1 MDWGSVFCPLP
12 VHQTQEQRK
21 CIIGM
26 LDIMFDRNQTS
37 QNVVPSNI
45 VYHAGQMSK
54 TCFIKQC
61 WMMFYGNV
69 LLVWPT
75 ALKLRYI
82 TNCGMLFLVMGFISL
97 VDDIQFMLISRHH
110 ICIRSVH

>member
-1 MDWGSVFCPLP
+1 
-12 VHQTQEQRK
+12 
-21 CIIGM
+21 
-26 LDIMFDRNQTS
+26 
-37 QNVVPSNI
+37 
-45 VYHAGQMSK
+45 
-54 TCFIKQC
+54 
-61 WMMFYGNV
+61 MFYGNV

-75 ALKLRYI
+75 ALKLGYI